1 MLTTILAT
9 VFVLGVLI
17 FFHELGHFLLA
28 KRAGIRVD
36 KFSLGFP
43 PSIIKKKWGD
53 TTYAIGLIPLGG
65 YVKMAG
71 YNPDEKRTGAPWEFM
86 SKSIWQRFTVIIA
99 GPLMNFFLAIVI
111 FSSLFFFRGIEIDKV
126 FIEAV
131 SPESPAEAAGIRA
144 GDYIIS
150 VDGIPVTSFVEMA
163 EIIQNKVEEPL
174 EIGWLRDETRFSK
187 TMTTKKQYAISSD
200 GDTTASYG
208 IIGVTSARVYESIGL
223 IPSIW
228 EGVYQTGY
236 YTAKSIEFRGGFF
249 SGKSKASDVG
259 GPIFI
264 AQIAGATARAGIDIL
279 IEFMALLSVNLAVLN
294 ILPIP
299 VFDGGHIMFL
309 MAEKIKGAP
318 ISLKVRLIFQQIGV
332 AFLLFLVIFITF
344 NDITR

>member
-1 MLTTILAT
+1 MLTTILAS

-43 PSIIKKKWGD
+43 PSIIKKKWGE
-53 TTYAIGLIPLGG
+53 TVYAIGLIPLGG
-65 YVKMAG
+65 YVRMAG
-71 YNPDEKRTGAPWEFM
+71 DNPDDKRTGAPWEFM
-86 SKSIWQRFTVIIA
+86 SKSVWKRFTVIIA
-99 GPLMNFFLAIVI
+99 GPLMNFFLAIFI
-111 FSSLFFFRGIEIDKV
+111 FTGLFYFRGIEIDKV
-126 FIEAV
+126 FIDSV
-131 SPESPAEAAGIRA
+131 SPDSPAEAAGIMA

-150 VDGIPVTSFVEMA
+150 VDGTSVSSFIEMA
-163 EIIQNKVEEPL
+163 ELIQGKVEEPL
-174 EIGWLRDETRFSK
+174 EIGWMRDGTQFSK
-187 TMTTKKQYAISSD
+187 TMTTMKQYAISSD
-200 GDTTASYG
+200 GDTTGTYG
-208 IIGVTSARVYESIGL
+208 VIGVTSGRKYESIGL
-223 IPSIW
+223 FPAIW
-228 EGVYQTGY
+228 EAVYQTGY
-236 YTAKSIEFRGGFF
+236 IAAKSIEFIGGFF

-264 AQIAGATARAGIDIL
+264 AQFAGATARAGIDIL
-279 IEFMALLSVNLAVLN
+279 LEFMALLSVNLAVLN

-309 MAEKIKGAP
+309 LAEKIKGAP